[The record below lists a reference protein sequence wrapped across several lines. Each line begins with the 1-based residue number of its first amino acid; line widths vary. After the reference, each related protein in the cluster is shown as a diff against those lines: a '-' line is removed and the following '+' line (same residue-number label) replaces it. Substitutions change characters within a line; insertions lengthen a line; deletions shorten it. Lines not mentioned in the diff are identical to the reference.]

1 MAKKKPTRKP
11 RHQKD
16 AVVAGNLVYYSKDKV
31 ARAEAAVRKA
41 NGIVDLTVDLPADEV
56 LMNYLKLGGHVTRDD
71 VKIPHE
77 DWKTIEEEIN
87 ANKAKK

>member
-1 MAKKKPTRKP
+1 MAKKKATRKP

-16 AVVAGNLVYYSKDKV
+16 AVVAGNLVFYNKDKV

-41 NGIVDLTVDLPADEV
+41 NGIIDLNVELSADEV
-56 LMNYLKLGGHVTRDD
+56 LINYLKLGGHVTRDD

-77 DWKTIEEEIN
+77 EYKVMEAKI
-87 ANKAKK
+87 AKK